1 MLNEVRKEAFNL
13 RKTSKKDD
21 EEEEDEEEEA
31 QPSTD
36 TNGDTTTIVGAEKW
50 ETWYPLEWIGWVM
63 YGVPSENP
71 TEHWVNQP
79 TSSGPTDVEH
89 YYTDEAGKRMSKKP
103 PGRNVQRDRENNESI
118 TTKTTTDGN
127 TMMSQRIVQMIKNW
141 RLHPVHISFKLWI
154 GYKRML

>member
-21 EEEEDEEEEA
+21 DEEEDEEEEA

-63 YGVPSENP
+63 YGVPRENP
-71 TEHWVNQP
+71 TEH
-79 TSSGPTDVEH
+79 
-89 YYTDEAGKRMSKKP
+89 
-103 PGRNVQRDRENNESI
+103 
-118 TTKTTTDGN
+118 
-127 TMMSQRIVQMIKNW
+127 
-141 RLHPVHISFKLWI
+141 
-154 GYKRML
+154 